1 MHKIMPLIISIEG
14 NIGVGKSTFLD
25 NLEESI
31 RSTWTK
37 KWVFLREPVHI
48 WETVRDPEGNTMLAK
63 FYGDPIKYS
72 FAFQVMAY
80 STRVQEL
87 RRILRENPD
96 CYGVVCER
104 SLETDRRIFAKMLH
118 ADGSMEPILHDIY
131 TMFSSLNHDE
141 FKLDGIVFLDADPT
155 TCMER
160 IVKRSRN
167 GESSISLA
175 YLEQCHQYHQEWM
188 TDIVSTQQYI
198 TVNAGYSMDHAERDQ
213 ELAKTVKFIDHL

>member
-31 RSTWTK
+31 RSTGTK

-48 WETVRDPEGNTMLAK
+48 WEEIRDPSGKSILAT
-63 FYGDPIKYS
+63 FYEDPIKYS

-104 SLETDRRIFAKMLH
+104 SLDTDRRIFAKMLH
-118 ADGSMEPILHDIY
+118 ADGSMEPMLYDIY
-131 TMFSSLNHDE
+131 KMFSSLNHDE
-141 FKLDGIVFLDADPT
+141 FSLDGIIFLDATPK
-155 TCMER
+155 TCIDR
-160 IVKRSRN
+160 IAKRSRN
-167 GESSISLA
+167 GESGISLA
-175 YLEQCHQYHQEWM
+175 YLEQCHQYHKEWM
-188 TDIVSTQQYI
+188 TSIGSMRHI
-198 TVNAGYSMDHAERDQ
+198 TLNAMYTMDRAERDQ
-213 ELAKTVKFIDHL
+213 ELEKAVAFINHV